1 MSEIRIFG
9 DGIETGALL
18 DVLAGFDSTVMIEI
32 G

>member
-18 DVLAGFDSTVMIEI
+18 DVLAGFYGTVVVEI